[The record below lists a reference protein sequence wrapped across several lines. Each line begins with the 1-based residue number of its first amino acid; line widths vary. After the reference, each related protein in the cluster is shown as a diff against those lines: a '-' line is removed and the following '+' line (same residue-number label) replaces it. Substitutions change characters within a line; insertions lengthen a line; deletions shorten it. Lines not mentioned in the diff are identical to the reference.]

1 MRLLPLKEVKITNKV
16 NVLLL
21 LLSQFLHLFFT
32 LNSVVFVEGGARIFL
47 APVKSSLFYRNIQN
61 AQMETAKNNSVT

>member
-1 MRLLPLKEVKITNKV
+1 MRFVALKEEKITTV

-32 LNSVVFVEGGARIFL
+32 SKSVFFVDGAVRIFL
-47 APVKSSLFYRNIQN
+47 GAGRRVP
-61 AQMETAKNNSVT
+61 

>member
-1 MRLLPLKEVKITNKV
+1 MRFIALKEEKICTL

-32 LNSVVFVEGGARIFL
+32 LNSVVFVDGGTIIFL
-47 APVKSSLFYRNIQN
+47 APGRMVP
-61 AQMETAKNNSVT
+61 

>member
-1 MRLLPLKEVKITNKV
+1 MRFVALKEVKITTV

-32 LNSVVFVEGGARIFL
+32 FKSVVFVDGAARINFL
-47 APVKSSLFYRNIQN
+47 AQSAGYPSY
-61 AQMETAKNNSVT
+61 ATGTHT